1 MTWHICLPL
10 GLPQTDGKKGQESP
24 GDLGFLK
31 LQRTLSPEAGSPET
45 WRVRGPGPGPQC
57 QAQGEVQET
66 FTWAFPGLLAARHLV
81 LPHLSRFGKQ
91 ASAGHAQS

>member
-10 GLPQTDGKKGQESP
+10 ALPSNGWEEGPRIPWRSWV
-24 GDLGFLK
+24 
-31 LQRTLSPEAGSPET
+31 PEAGSPET